1 MLEGWSPAGGPPL
14 GAKKLG
20 RKALF
25 QPIGEPRKEPSRSG
39 NRPRGCLPRGSPGD
53 PLDSVMRTLSLAL
66 LAMLAQGNDSLASPD
81 DDTAKAPREAAAA
94 RGFIVP
100 RPGPVLVLPRDET
113 LIYDA
118 QIELGPFSASVG
130 TVTQRSEVEPYQ
142 RSLLLQQG
150 SESGEV
156 GLETA
161 TVSLRAQGD
170 YTFYE
175 MDSLIETRVLPR
187 EWPQVTYR
195 MISKGTEKRRREIK
209 LGEREGS
216 FQASYRRD
224 TSQGAPKGTR
234 IWRDPSF
241 REIPE
246 DTVDMLSSIFLART
260 LIEDEIDTLSFP
272 MIDKLQIWDVKLTR
286 GQEKRMKLPAGTFDC
301 VEIIIQPTPRPG
313 ENVDDKKKKKFRGL
327 FGMRG
332 NIHLWVDRKS
342 GVPVRI
348 QGDIPAGIV
357 TLGVDVKLKS
367 HAGTP
372 SSFKA
377 VGRP

>member
-1 MLEGWSPAGGPPL
+1 MDS
-14 GAKKLG
+14 KLLKVKQVFDNVKEMRDEINNRG
-20 RKALF
+20 
-25 QPIGEPRKEPSRSG
+25 IG
-39 NRPRGCLPRGSPGD
+39 
-53 PLDSVMRTLSLAL
+53 T
-66 LAMLAQGNDSLASPD
+66 GNDSETQKSSPD
-81 DDTAKAPREAAAA
+81 N
-94 RGFIVP
+94 F
-100 RPGPVLVLPRDET
+100 RD
-113 LIYDA
+113 
-118 QIELGPFSASVG
+118 
-130 TVTQRSEVEPYQ
+130 SEH
-142 RSLLLQQG
+142 
-150 SESGEV
+150 
-156 GLETA
+156 
-161 TVSLRAQGD
+161 
-170 YTFYE
+170 
-175 MDSLIETRVLPR
+175 
-187 EWPQVTYR
+187 
-195 MISKGTEKRRREIK
+195 
-209 LGEREGS
+209 
-216 FQASYRRD
+216 
-224 TSQGAPKGTR
+224 
-234 IWRDPSF
+234 
-241 REIPE
+241 
-246 DTVDMLSSIFLART
+246 TVDMIYSIILART